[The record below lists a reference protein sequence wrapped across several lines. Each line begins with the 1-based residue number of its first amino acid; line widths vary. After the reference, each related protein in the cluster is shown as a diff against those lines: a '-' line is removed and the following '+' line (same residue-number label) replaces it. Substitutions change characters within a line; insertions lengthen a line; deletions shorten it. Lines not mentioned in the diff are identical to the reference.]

1 MDLGIRDRIALVTAS
16 SQGLGRAAA
25 EALAAEGARLAV
37 CSRDEARIR
46 ETGAEIANRYGV
58 EVLALACDVTRP
70 EEVSALREQV
80 LKRYG
85 TVHILFT
92 NAGGP
97 PPGGILEQRTADFE
111 AALRLNLLSA
121 IDLIYAFLPAMRE
134 QRWGRV
140 IASTSIT
147 LRQPI
152 PSLSLSNVSRA
163 GVAAFIKN
171 LSLEVAGLNITANTL
186 APGYIMTE
194 RVKRIIEARAAKEG
208 ISFEQALASAVRE
221 IPAGRVG
228 TPEEFGAL
236 VAFLASE
243 RASYLNGETI
253 LLDGGL
259 HRGLP

>member
-1 MDLGIRDRIALVTAS
+1 MDLEIRNRVAVVTAS
-16 SQGLGRAAA
+16 SQGLGRAVAV
-25 EALAAEGARLAV
+25 ALAAEGARLAI
-37 CSRDEARIR
+37 CSRDASRIR
-46 ETGAEIANRYGV
+46 DAGAALERQYGV

-70 EEVSALREQV
+70 EEVSGLRDRV
-80 LKRYG
+80 LKRFG

-97 PPGGILEQRTADFE
+97 PPGGILDQRTADFE
-111 AALRLNLLSA
+111 AALRLNLLST
-121 IDLIYAFLPAMRE
+121 IDLVYAFLPAMQE
-134 QRWGRV
+134 QRWGRIV
-140 IASTSIT
+140 ASTSIT
-147 LRQPI
+147 LRQPL
-152 PSLSLSNVSRA
+152 PALALSNVSRA
-163 GVAAFIKN
+163 GVAAFVKN
-171 LSLEVAGLNITANTL
+171 LSLEVAADNITANTV

-194 RVKRIIEARAAKEG
+194 RVQRILAARAEKEG
-208 ISFEQALASAVRE
+208 ISFEQALGSLARE
-221 IPAGRVG
+221 IPAGRIG